1 MSGYDV
7 PNWLS
12 RSIRLTMVHSEYTV
26 GSSGSETLV
35 RGRSRY
41 ASEDSVEASFSWL
54 GIGLFCPSSK
64 TCNLPASWAAIFG
77 KTVHPLLQ
85 PRRLF
90 ANGVLL
96 SSWSLLRG
104 RRLASTGYL
113 DNFPKRLC
121 SLVLANRS
129 ATEASL
135 G

>member
-12 RSIRLTMVHSEYTV
+12 RSNRLTLVHSEHTV
-26 GSSGSETLV
+26 GSSGSETV
-35 RGRSRY
+35 VGGRSRY
-41 ASEDSVEASFSWL
+41 TSENSAEASFSWI
-54 GIGLFCPSSK
+54 GIGFFGPCSK
-64 TCNLPASWAAIFG
+64 AYTLPTSWAAIFRN
-77 KTVHPLLQ
+77 TVHPSPR

-90 ANGVLL
+90 ANGALL

-104 RRLASTGYL
+104 LRLASTGYL
-113 DNFPKRLC
+113 DNYPKRLC